1 MSENNNRNKD
11 IEAAVIIQ
19 TITDAVQN
27 CYGVYGLSDRV
38 SDRKGFVSQG
48 IVLQRHPDRHLSVE
62 IYLVVSSEVK
72 ITEVLREAQ
81 NQLYFVLNKNFP
93 RLFRSIDVFADYS
106 MPR

>member
-1 MSENNNRNKD
+1 MSEKNNRNND
-11 IEAAVIIQ
+11 IEATLIVQ

-38 SDRKGFVSQG
+38 NDKKGFVAPG

-62 IYLVVSSEVK
+62 IYLVVSSDMK

-81 NQLYFVLNKNFP
+81 NQLCYVLNKNFP
-93 RLFRSIDVFADYS
+93 RTFRSVDVFADS
-106 MPR
+106 LVA